1 MDEIV
6 KQALAR
12 WPNVPHCTGWLL
24 LDARGHWR
32 LRDEADQ
39 AQGAP
44 GTPIRHEAL
53 IGFINRN
60 YARDAKGQWFF
71 QNGPQRV
78 YVELEYT
85 PWVVRLASA
94 NGGSLTLADQAG
106 QPFEPAAVYVDEHGS
121 VLFEA
126 ARESA
131 AESITKSATES
142 ADAAADPHARVA
154 LLHDHDLDY
163 FTEHATLAEDG
174 ESGTFHWRADAA
186 LPLQSIARAE
196 VPARFAFVRSP
207 EQAEKAEKAAG

>member
-1 MDEIV
+1 MDDIV

-44 GTPIRHEAL
+44 GTLIRHEAL

-60 YARDAKGQWFF
+60 YGRDAKGQWFF

-85 PWVVRLASA
+85 PLVVRLASA
-94 NGGSLTLADQAG
+94 NGGVLTLADQAG
-106 QPFEPAAVYVDEHGS
+106 QPFEPTAVYVDEHGS

-126 ARESA
+126 APESTMEA
-131 AESITKSATES
+131 ATES
-142 ADAAADPHARVA
+142 ADIAAATHARVA
-154 LLHDHDLDY
+154 LLHDHDLDC

-174 ESGTFHWRADAA
+174 ESGTFHWRAETA
-186 LPLQSIARAE
+186 LPLQPIARAD
-196 VPARFAFVRSP
+196 VPARFAFIRSP

>member
-1 MDEIV
+1 MDDIV

-39 AQGAP
+39 AQGAS

-60 YARDAKGQWFF
+60 YECDAKGQWYF

-94 NGGSLTLADQAG
+94 TGGALTLTDQAG
-106 QPFEPAAVYVDEHGS
+106 QAFEPAAVYVDEHGS
-121 VLFEA
+121 VLFA
-126 ARESA
+126 AAQA
-131 AESITKSATES
+131 ADGAAGAIRA
-142 ADAAADPHARVA
+142 ADAAVAKAARVA
-154 LLHDHDLDY
+154 LLHDHDLDC
-163 FTEHATLAEDG
+163 FAEHATLAEDG
-174 ESGTFHWRADAA
+174 QGGTFHWRAGTA
-186 LPLQSIARAE
+186 LPLQSIVRTD
-196 VPARFAFVRSP
+196 VPMRFAFVQSP
-207 EQAEKAEKAAG
+207 EQAEKAASSAAS

>member
-1 MDEIV
+1 MDDIV

-60 YARDAKGQWFF
+60 YDRDANGQWFF

-94 NGGSLTLADQAG
+94 NGAALTLVDQTG
-106 QPFEPAAVYVDEHGS
+106 HPFEPVAVYVDEHGS
-121 VLFEA
+121 VLFEQA
-126 ARESA
+126 APA
-131 AESITKSATES
+131 TAEGS
-142 ADAAADPHARVA
+142 ADAAANALARVA
-154 LLHDHDLDY
+154 LLHDHDLDC

-174 ESGTFHWRADAA
+174 ESGTFHWRAETA
-186 LPLQSIARAE
+186 LPLQSIARAD
-196 VPARFAFVRSP
+196 VPARFAFVQSP
-207 EQAEKAEKAAG
+207 EQAEKAAG

>member
-1 MDEIV
+1 MDDIV

-39 AQGAP
+39 AQGAS

-60 YARDAKGQWFF
+60 YECDAKGQWFF

-94 NGGSLTLADQAG
+94 EDGTLTLTDQTGHA
-106 QPFEPAAVYVDEHGS
+106 FEPAAVYVDEHGS
-121 VLFEA
+121 VLIA
-126 ARESA
+126 AAQASGGDV
-131 AESITKSATES
+131 
-142 ADAAADPHARVA
+142 DAAGAAGAANATARVA
-154 LLHDHDLDY
+154 LLHDHDLDS
-163 FTEHATLAEDG
+163 FTEHATLDEDG
-174 ESGTFHWRADAA
+174 QSGTFHWRAGVE
-186 LPLQSIARAE
+186 LPLQSIVRAD
-196 VPARFAFVRSP
+196 VPVRFAFVQSP
-207 EQAEKAEKAAG
+207 EQMEKAAG

>member
-1 MDEIV
+1 MDDIV

-12 WPNVPHCTGWLL
+12 WPNVPHCTGWLR

-60 YARDAKGQWFF
+60 YERDAQGQWFF

-78 YVELEYT
+78 FVELEYT

-94 NGGSLTLADQAG
+94 NGGALTLTDQAG
-106 QPFEPAAVYVDEHGS
+106 RPFEPAAVYADEHGS
-121 VLFEA
+121 VLFEQA
-126 ARESA
+126 APR
-131 AESITKSATES
+131 I
-142 ADAAADPHARVA
+142 ADAAAGDADKSAGAQALANVA
-154 LLHDHDLDY
+154 LLHDHDLDC
-163 FTEHATLAEDG
+163 FAEHATLAEDG
-174 ESGTFHWRADAA
+174 ESGTFHWRAGIA
-186 LPLQSIARAE
+186 LPLQSIARAD
-196 VPARFAFVRSP
+196 VPARFAFVQSP
-207 EQAEKAEKAAG
+207 EQAEKTAGQAAQ